1 MSMRIDFKKEYT
13 RDEVLDLIEMRVEA
27 DCNMKRLAEHRDCN
41 YCHLSFD
48 CRYYKRQ
55 TGDTLCD
62 YHDSLKKEDK

>member
-41 YCHLSFD
+41 
-48 CRYYKRQ
+48 
-55 TGDTLCD
+55 
-62 YHDSLKKEDK
+62 